1 MTDRFG
7 WRAALIACA
16 LIGFAC
22 ALPSKVG
29 PGNSAVILPATP
41 PAPPAAGE
49 APARSALLLSTT
61 RIRALAANPE
71 EWLSYVERSRAQRAI
86 DTASMAAELRSA
98 GKTRMVAAPF
108 AQSFEVDRTM
118 NRAWF
123 ATDNARTIAEAILSF
138 QAPNGGW
145 SKHVS
150 YAAGPRKPGQSY
162 FSESAEWQ
170 WISTIDNSSTTEQM
184 LFLVL
189 ADSVR
194 TDERFRAAYLR
205 GLEYLVAAQFPNGCW
220 PQVWPLMGSYHDAAT
235 FNDDATMNTLIT
247 LQRAATGNPQFVPT
261 ALRDRARS
269 GAERGIQCVL
279 DAQVKVDGKLT
290 AWGQQH
296 DPLSLQPTSA
306 RSYELTSLTA
316 QESASLLRFL
326 IRQRPVTARLALA
339 IQAAAE
345 WLKAVKLQGY
355 TYDFQTGRHDS
366 PGAGPI
372 WARMYEIGTNRPIFS
387 DRNGIKL
394 YDWNLLKD
402 RRLGYAWYTYAPVL
416 ALRQYE
422 AWARR
427 NTQRPSGVIALLYR
441 TND

>member
-1 MTDRFG
+1 MPIT
-7 WRAALIACA
+7 
-16 LIGFAC
+16 
-22 ALPSKVG
+22 
-29 PGNSAVILPATP
+29 AT
-41 PAPPAAGE
+41 AD
-49 APARSALLLSTT
+49 STKHSDQLLSTA
-61 RIRALAANPE
+61 RIKALATQPD
-71 EWLSYVERSRAQRAI
+71 EWLAYIDRSRAQRAV
-86 DTASMAAELRSA
+86 DSAEMAAELRSV
-98 GKTRMVAAPF
+98 GKKAMVAAPYSRAF
-108 AQSFEVDRTM
+108 DIDRSMTTT
-118 NRAWF
+118 WF
-123 ATDNARTIAEAILSF
+123 LSDSARKMAETILTF

-150 YAAGPRKPGQSY
+150 YSSGPRKPGQSF

-170 WISTIDNSSTTEQM
+170 WISTIDNNSTTEQM
-184 LFLVL
+184 QFLAM

-194 TDERFRAAYLR
+194 TDERFRSAYLR
-205 GLEYLVAAQFPNGCW
+205 GLEYLLAAQFPNGCW
-220 PQVWPLMGSYHDAAT
+220 PQVWPLMGGYHDAAT
-235 FNDDATMNTLIT
+235 FNDDAITNALIT
-247 LQRAATGNPQFVPT
+247 LQRVATGNPVFVPDS
-261 ALRDRARS
+261 LRDRARL
-269 GAERGIQCVL
+269 AVTRGIECVL

-316 QESASLLRFL
+316 QESANLLRFL
-326 IRQRPVTARLALA
+326 MRQRPVTPRLSVS

-345 WLKAVKLQGY
+345 WLKAVTLSGY
-355 TYDFQTGRHDS
+355 TYDFETGRHDS

-402 RRLGYAWYTYAPVL
+402 RRLGYAWYTYAPAL

-422 AWARR
+422 GWLRRNARR
-427 NTQRPSGVIALLYR
+427 VRGTIA
-441 TND
+441 N